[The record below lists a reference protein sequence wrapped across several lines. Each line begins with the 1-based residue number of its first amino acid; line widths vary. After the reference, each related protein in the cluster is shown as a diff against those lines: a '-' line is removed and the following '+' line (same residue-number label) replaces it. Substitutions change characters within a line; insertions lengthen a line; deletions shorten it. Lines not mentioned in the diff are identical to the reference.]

1 MLLVTSSQYKIIFS
15 YSFNVEDASN
25 YGVDCAVM
33 IKNIDFWISKIKLTE
48 TFTMGNFGL
57 IIQNKHFFDIIS
69 VWTENQV
76 RYIIKN

>member
-1 MLLVTSSQYKIIFS
+1 MLFSHKLINKKKILS

-48 TFTMGNFGL
+48 TFYNGKFWTYNS
-57 IIQNKHFFDIIS
+57 NKHFFDIIS
-69 VWTENQV
+69 FWTKSSKI
-76 RYIIKN
+76 YH